1 MTAQTQ
7 QAEALQSAREILRD
21 VCDAA
26 EIPDAIRSR
35 ARSALLQLQPPS
47 VGKRAAA
54 PSGLTWW
61 LQLESTDAASKELAA
76 AIEDHSMPAVWTAV
90 VQMRAAGGKCSTEAL
105 VCFARD
111 ARSMRL
117 AFAERV
123 GSHAANA
130 ATVFPGI
137 AVNDV
142 TMRVLPDEAVRMAE
156 ELIRRG
162 QPFSLEARLEHGG
175 C

>member
-21 VCDAA
+21 VCGAA

-35 ARSALLQLQPPS
+35 ARSALLKLQPPRS
-47 VGKRAAA
+47 DKRAAA

-76 AIEDHSMPAVWTAV
+76 ALKDQRMPAVWTAIA
-90 VQMRAAGGKCSTEAL
+90 QTRMACGKCSTEAL
-105 VCFARD
+105 ICFASD
-111 ARSMRL
+111 DRSMRV

-156 ELIRRG
+156 ELIRRR
-162 QPFSLEARLEHGG
+162 QPFSLDARLEHGG

>member
-26 EIPDAIRSR
+26 KLPDAIRSR
-35 ARSALLQLQPPS
+35 ARSALQQLLPPRAD
-47 VGKRAAA
+47 KRSAA

-76 AIEDHSMPAVWTAV
+76 AMEGHSMPAVWTAI
-90 VQMRAAGGKCSTEAL
+90 VQTRAGGGKCSTEAL
-105 VCFARD
+105 VCFAFD
-111 ARSMRL
+111 DRSMRV

-123 GSHAANA
+123 GSYAANA

-156 ELIRRG
+156 ELIRRR
-162 QPFSLEARLEHGG
+162 QPFSLEARLEHSG